1 MRFKV
6 APNRLIKTAIL
17 VLVILSLGFGLTWL
31 RQEKSQTTASA
42 AAPAATGPET
52 VATVEGKKIDA
63 KTYRMYLRNGIE
75 ALGLSES
82 SEEGRRRVETLKES
96 IIDELIDRTLIE
108 AEAERRNVSI
118 TEEIFSTAY
127 NRRVAELGG
136 QEIYR
141 AYLAEHSLTDQDFRR
156 IVGQEIL
163 GELMQK
169 ELTAGIGVTAEEAR
183 AFYDKEKTNPNLASL
198 FIDPAR
204 ARASH
209 ILVSARR
216 SQIAGEFRSKGMTK
230 TDAER
235 AAAEE
240 MARRRARAAVILAKA
255 RSGQDFAALAREHSE
270 DTGTRDR
277 GGDLGLFTRN
287 THTAQ
292 FDDAVFALKA
302 GQTRDIVE
310 TEYGYHII
318 KLVERRHERQRGY
331 GEVRREIERQI
342 LARKRAETLT
352 NWLER
357 RRREAGVQV
366 DPFYRAAQSL
376 TSRR

>member
-169 ELTAGIGVTAEEAR
+169 ELTAGMCG
-183 AFYDKEKTNPNLASL
+183 
-198 FIDPAR
+198 
-204 ARASH
+204 
-209 ILVSARR
+209 
-216 SQIAGEFRSKGMTK
+216 
-230 TDAER
+230 
-235 AAAEE
+235 
-240 MARRRARAAVILAKA
+240 
-255 RSGQDFAALAREHSE
+255 FA
-270 DTGTRDR
+270 
-277 GGDLGLFTRN
+277 
-287 THTAQ
+287 
-292 FDDAVFALKA
+292 
-302 GQTRDIVE
+302 
-310 TEYGYHII
+310 
-318 KLVERRHERQRGY
+318 
-331 GEVRREIERQI
+331 
-342 LARKRAETLT
+342 
-352 NWLER
+352 
-357 RRREAGVQV
+357 
-366 DPFYRAAQSL
+366 
-376 TSRR
+376 